1 MSKKL
6 FYLLAL
12 TLTVISINYNVSAQS
27 IGIFEGQGDVGNV
40 KPKGTATYNSLTQQY
55 TLTSSGANVWG
66 KTDAFHFLWRKIKG
80 DFILRANIKFTPRK
94 GASEYRK
101 VGVMI
106 RTDLDAGSKHVDVAT
121 HGGKLVAMQYRR
133 TKNDTT
139 AQIISKVQN
148 ADVIQLE
155 RRGGV
160 YTMSVARSG
169 EPFISD
175 TLKNMTVED
184 EVYAGIF
191 LCAHDDKAVEKAIFS
206 NVRIV
211 GLNKAD
217 FRPYTDYIG
226 SNIEILDLATKNSKI
241 VYQYNKS
248 IQAPN
253 WTRDGKK
260 LLYNQDDLL
269 YTYDLA
275 TNKPTL
281 LNTGDVK
288 RNNNDH
294 VISFDGKMLAI
305 SSFGVRGGPD
315 NGRSIGY
322 VVPITGGIP
331 KRITTTAPSYIHSW
345 SPDGKAIVFMSTRN
359 DNSDIYSVSPE
370 GGFETRLTTDPAYD
384 DGCEYTPDGR
394 YIYFNSMRTG
404 HMQIWRMKPDGSEQ
418 TQVTNSDFNDW
429 FPHISPDGKF
439 IVYISFLQNEVKP
452 QDHPFYRHVYL
463 QKLAIDKPNAKPEV
477 IAYLYG
483 GQGTINTPSF
493 SPDGKKLAF
502 VSNTDLLFQI
512 FPIEY
517 QKK

>member
-1 MSKKL
+1 MSNKL

-12 TLTVISINYNVSAQS
+12 TITVVFINYSASAQS

-40 KPKGTATYNSLTQQY
+40 KPKGTATYNSSTQQY

-66 KTDAFHFLWRKIKG
+66 KADAFHFLWRKIKG

-94 GASEYRK
+94 GAGQYRK

-106 RTDLDAGSKHVDVAT
+106 RTDLDAGSKHVVVAT
-121 HGGKLVAMQYRR
+121 HGGKLVAMQYRNK
-133 TKNDTT
+133 KNDTT
-139 AQIISKVQN
+139 AQIISNVQN
-148 ADVIQLE
+148 ADVVQLE
-155 RRGGV
+155 RRSGI

-169 EPFISD
+169 EPFVSD
-175 TLKNMTVED
+175 TLKTSTVED

-191 LCAHDDKAVEKAIFS
+191 LCAHDDKAVEKAVFS
-206 NVRIV
+206 NVRII

-217 FRPYTDYIG
+217 FTPYRDYIG
-226 SNIEILDLATKNSKI
+226 SNIEILDLATNNSRI
-241 VYQYNKS
+241 IYQYNKS

-253 WTRDGKK
+253 WTRNGKM

-275 TNKPTL
+275 KNRPTL

-322 VVPITGGIP
+322 VVPIIGGIP
-331 KRITTTAPSYIHSW
+331 KRITTVAPSYIHSW
-345 SPDGKAIVFMSTRN
+345 SPDGKSIVFMSTR
-359 DNSDIYSVSPE
+359 DGNSDIYRVSPD
-370 GGFETRLTTDPAYD
+370 GGLETRLTTHPAYD
-384 DGCEYTPDGR
+384 DGSEYTPDGR
-394 YIYFNSMRTG
+394 YIYFNSSRSG
-404 HMQIWRMKPDGSEQ
+404 HMQIWRMKADGSEQ
-418 TQVTNSDFNDW
+418 TQVTNSEFNDW

-439 IVYISFLQNEVKP
+439 IVYISFLQTEVKP
-452 QDHPFYRHVYL
+452 DDHPFYRHVYL
-463 QKLAIDKPNAKPEV
+463 QRMPINGGKPEV

-502 VSNTDLLFQI
+502 VSNTDLLFPI

>member
-6 FYLLAL
+6 FYLFAL
-12 TLTVISINYNVSAQS
+12 MFSVISVNYSVNAQS
-27 IGIFEGQGDVGNV
+27 IGIFDGHGDVGKV
-40 KPKGTATYNSLTQQY
+40 STRGTATYNPQSQQY
-55 TLTSSGANVWG
+55 TVTASGANVWG
-66 KTDAFHFLWRKIKG
+66 TADAFHFLWKKMKG
-80 DFILRANIKFTPRK
+80 DFILRANVKFTPRR

-106 RTDLDAGSKHVDVAT
+106 RSELDAGSKHVDVAT
-121 HGGKLVAMQYRR
+121 HGGKLVGMQYRNK
-133 TKNDTT
+133 KNDTT
-139 AQIISKVQN
+139 AQIISKVEN
-148 ADVIQLE
+148 ADVVQLE

-169 EPFISD
+169 EPFVSE
-175 TLKNMTVED
+175 TLKTSTVED

-191 LCAHDDKAVEKAIFS
+191 LCAHDDKAVEKVTLS

-217 FRPYTDYIG
+217 FTPYRDYIG
-226 SNIEILDLATKNSKI
+226 SNIEILDLDTKNSRI
-241 VYQYNKS
+241 IYQYNKS

-294 VISFDGKMLAI
+294 VISFDGKRLAI
-305 SSFGVRGGPD
+305 SSFGARPGPD
-315 NGRSIGY
+315 NGGSVGY
-322 VVPITGGIP
+322 VLPIEGGIP

-345 SPDGKAIVFMSTRN
+345 SPDGNTIIFTSQRDGN
-359 DNSDIYSVSPE
+359 FDIYSVSPD
-370 GGFETRLTTDPAYD
+370 GGKETRLTTDPAYD
-384 DGCEYTPDGR
+384 DGSEFTPDGK
-394 YIYFNSMRTG
+394 YIFFNSVRSG
-404 HMQIWRMKPDGSEQ
+404 HMQIWRMKADGSEQ
-418 TQVTNSDFNDW
+418 TQFTHSDFNDW

-452 QDHPFYRHVYL
+452 AEHPFYRHVYL
-463 QKLAIDKPNAKPEV
+463 QRIPITGGKPEV

-493 SPDGKKLAF
+493 SPDGKKVAF
-502 VSNTDLLFQI
+502 VSNTDLLFPI
-512 FPIEY
+512 WPIEY
-517 QKK
+517 QQKK

>member
-1 MSKKL
+1 MRKRS

-12 TLTVISINYNVSAQS
+12 ILAVISINYSVSAQS

-40 KPKGTATYNSLTQQY
+40 KPKGNATYNATTQQY
-55 TLTSSGANVWG
+55 TLTSSGANIWG
-66 KTDAFHFLWRKIKG
+66 TTDAFHYLWRKIKG
-80 DFILRANIKFTPRK
+80 DFILRANVRFIAHPGAADNRK
-94 GASEYRK
+94 LGL
-101 VGVMI
+101 MI
-106 RTDLDAGSKHVDVAT
+106 RSGLDAGAKYVDVAR
-121 HGGKLVAMQYRR
+121 HGNNKSAIQYRL
-133 TKNDTT
+133 KDNDSTR
-139 AQIISKVQN
+139 QIESKVLG

-155 RRGGV
+155 RRGNV
-160 YTMSVARSG
+160 YTMSVAKQG
-169 EPFISD
+169 DPFTNDIF
-175 TLKNMTVED
+175 TTD
-184 EVYAGIF
+184 EIGDDVYVGIF
-191 LCAHDDKAVEKAIFS
+191 LCAHNDKAVEKAIFS

-211 GLNKAD
+211 VPAKPD
-217 FRPYTDYIG
+217 FKPYTDYIG
-226 SNIEILDLATKNSKI
+226 SNIEILDLANKNSRVI
-241 VYQYNKS
+241 YQYNKS

-331 KRITTTAPSYIHSW
+331 KRITTVAPSYIHSW
-345 SPDGKAIVFMSTRN
+345 SPDGKSIVFMSTR
-359 DNSDIYSVSPE
+359 DGNSDIYRVSPD
-370 GGFETRLTTDPAYD
+370 GGLETRLTTDPAYD
-384 DGCEYTPDGR
+384 DGCEFTPDGK
-394 YIYFNSMRTG
+394 YIYFNSVRSG

-418 TQVTNSDFNDW
+418 TQITHSDFNDW
-429 FPHISPDGKF
+429 FPHVSPDGKF
-439 IVYISFLQNEVKP
+439 IVYISFLQTEVKP
-452 QDHPFYRHVYL
+452 DDHPFYKHVYL
-463 QKLAIDKPNAKPEV
+463 QRMPINGGKPEV

-493 SPDGKKLAF
+493 SPDSKKIAF
-502 VSNTDLLFQI
+502 VSNTDLLFPI

>member
-1 MSKKL
+1 MIRKV
-6 FYLLAL
+6 FYFSAL
-12 TLTVISINYNVSAQS
+12 VICINYSANAQG
-27 IGIFEGQGDVGNV
+27 IGIFEGQGDVGDV
-40 KPKGTATYNSLTQQY
+40 KPKGTATYNAQTQQY
-55 TLTSSGANVWG
+55 TLTSSGANVWAT
-66 KTDAFHFLWRKIKG
+66 TDAFHFLWRKIKG
-80 DFILRANIKFTPRK
+80 DFILTANVRFLPSK

-101 VGVMI
+101 VGVMV
-106 RTDLDAGSKHVDVAT
+106 RSNLNAGSKHVDVTT
-121 HGGKLVAMQYRR
+121 HGGKLVAMQYRL
-133 TKNDTT
+133 KENDSTR
-139 AQIISKVQN
+139 QVISKVEN

-155 RRGGV
+155 RRGNK
-160 YTMSVARSG
+160 YRMWVAKQG
-169 EPFISD
+169 DPF
-175 TLKNMTVED
+175 TLDSLTTEAIEED
-184 EVYAGIF
+184 AYVGIF
-191 LCAHDDKAVEKAIFS
+191 LCAHNAKAVEKAVFS
-206 NVRIV
+206 NVRITV
-211 GLNKAD
+211 PNKLD
-217 FRPYTDYIG
+217 FKPYTDYIG
-226 SNIEILDLATKNSKI
+226 SNVEILDLATKNRRVI
-241 VYQYNKS
+241 YQYNKS

-281 LNTGDVK
+281 LNTGEVK

-294 VISFDGKMLAI
+294 VISFDGKRLAI

-322 VVPITGGIP
+322 VVPITGGEP
-331 KRITTTAPSYIHSW
+331 KRITTVAPSYIHSW
-345 SPDGKAIVFMSTRN
+345 SPDDKAIVFMSTRN
-359 DNSDIYSVSPE
+359 GNSDIYSVSPD
-370 GGFETRLTTDPAYD
+370 GGTETRLTTDPAYD
-384 DGCEYTPDGR
+384 DGCEYTPDGK
-394 YIYFNSMRTG
+394 YIYFNSVRTG

-418 TQVTNSDFNDW
+418 TQVTHSEFNDW

-439 IVYISFLQNEVKP
+439 IVYISFLLNEVGP

-463 QKLAIDKPNAKPEV
+463 QRMPINGGKPEV

-493 SPDGKKLAF
+493 SPDGKQVAF
-502 VSNTDLLFQI
+502 VSNTDLLFPI